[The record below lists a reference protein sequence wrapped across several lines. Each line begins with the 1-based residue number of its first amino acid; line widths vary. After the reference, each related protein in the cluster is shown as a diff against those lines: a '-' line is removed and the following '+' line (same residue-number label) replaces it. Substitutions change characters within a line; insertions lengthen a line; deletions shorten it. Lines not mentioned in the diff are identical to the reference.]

1 MVSSQHAEDIS
12 IEQLLTPDI
21 KELVVEPE
29 LAALGLPTDGYRL
42 LVNPTGKFVIG
53 GPMGDAGLTGRKIIV
68 DTYGGM
74 ARHGGGAFSGKDP
87 SKVDRSAAYAM
98 RWVAK
103 NVVAA
108 GLAKRCE
115 VQVAYA
121 IGAAHPV
128 GLFVETFG
136 TGTVADD
143 VLEKAITTVFDL
155 RPGAIVRDLDLLRPI
170 YAPTAAYG
178 HFGRTD
184 VELPWERLDRVDAL
198 RAAVGRLTHWTT
210 PLHPTTRAAAPPRW
224 PGSSSMCP
232 WRTWTARSTTR
243 CPRSSPTPCRPA
255 AGCGCGS
262 AASCW
267 TVSSSSLDDA
277 TDFTGKLLPLAHV
290 PSGEPVL
297 TPQVARLARV
307 VADRY
312 AGTMGDVLRL
322 ALPPRRAARREEA
335 DPHARGAAR
344 ARPTRPASPATPPA
358 RRCSRRWRRG
368 GPPRAVW
375 TALPGEDWPTRL
387 VELCRAALSGRRGAL
402 VVVPDGKDLDRLTPR
417 PPRLLPEHSFTV
429 LRADDS
435 PEKRYR
441 QFLAASRG
449 AAQVVLGTRAAMF
462 APSATWG
469 WSSIWDDGDD
479 LHADEHAPYPH
490 ARDVLI
496 QRAWLDN
503 CAAVVAGTSRTAE
516 AALLVESGWAHEL
529 VADRAVLRAA
539 APRIQALGDDFELAR
554 DPAARSARLPSLAH
568 EAARRALA
576 AGAPVLV
583 QVPRA
588 GLRPV
593 ARLRPLPGAGP
604 LRALRRPAGH
614 LAAAGPGGARIPACR
629 WCARPAATFD
639 CPHCHGTKL
648 RAAVVGESRTA
659 EELARAFPGAAVRTS
674 GSTSG
679 VLATVPGG
687 PSLVVATPGA
697 EPVAEGG
704 YGAAL
709 LLDSWA
715 LLGRADLR
723 AGEETLRRW
732 LNAAALV
739 RPASAGGQVV
749 VAADAGH
756 PVVQALVRWDPG
768 WLAERE
774 LADRRELGF
783 PPVTRIASLSGS
795 PARAGRVPRGAAAAR
810 GGRSAR
816 ARCPSRRGPG
826 RRSSG
831 SATWCGCRAPRG
843 SRWRTRSPRCR
854 ACGARKKV
862 AEHVRVQLDP
872 LDLV

>member
-1 MVSSQHAEDIS
+1 MRVARVVVDVPLAHLDRPFDYAVPDKFADTVQAGCRVRVRFSG
-12 IEQLLTPDI
+12 QLL
-21 KELVVEPE
+21 
-29 LAALGLPTDGYRL
+29 DG
-42 LVNPTGKFVIG
+42 FV
-53 GPMGDAGLTGRKIIV
+53 L
-68 DTYGGM
+68 
-74 ARHGGGAFSGKDP
+74 
-87 SKVDRSAAYAM
+87 
-98 RWVAK
+98 
-103 NVVAA
+103 
-108 GLAKRCE
+108 
-115 VQVAYA
+115 
-121 IGAAHPV
+121 
-128 GLFVETFG
+128 
-136 TGTVADD
+136 
-143 VLEKAITTVFDL
+143 
-155 RPGAIVRDLDLLRPI
+155 
-170 YAPTAAYG
+170 
-178 HFGRTD
+178 
-184 VELPWERLDRVDAL
+184 
-198 RAAVGRLTHWTT
+198 
-210 PLHPTTRAAAPPRW
+210 
-224 PGSSSMCP
+224 
-232 WRTWTARSTTR
+232 
-243 CPRSSPTPCRPA
+243 
-255 AGCGCGS
+255 
-262 AASCW
+262 
-267 TVSSSSLDDA
+267 SLDDA
-277 TDFTGKLLPLAHV
+277 TEFTGKLLPLSHV

-322 ALPPRRAARREEA
+322 ALPPRRAAAEK
-335 DPHARGAAR
+335 
-344 ARPTRPASPATPPA
+344 RPTPTPAELPGPPDPAGFGRYPAGPALLAALAEGRPA
-358 RRCSRRWRRG
+358 
-368 GPPRAVW
+368 RAVW

-387 VELCRAALSGRRGAL
+387 VELCRAGLSGRRGAL
-402 VVVPDGKDLDRLTPR
+402 VVVPDGKDLDRLAASAR
-417 PPRLLPEHSFTV
+417 RLLPEHSFTV

-462 APSATWG
+462 APVRDLG
-469 WSSIWDDGDD
+469 LVVIWDDGDD
-479 LHADEHAPYPH
+479 LHSDEHAPYPH

-516 AALLVESGWAHEL
+516 AALLLESGWAHEPA
-529 VADRAVLRAA
+529 ADRSVLRAA

-583 QVPRA
+583 QVPRRGYVPSLA
-588 GLRPV
+588 CATCRAP
-593 ARLRPLPGAGP
+593 ARCAHCAGP
-604 LRALRRPAGH
+604 LGISPRP
-614 LAAAGPGGARIPACR
+614 GPGGARIPACR

-648 RAAVVGESRTA
+648 RAAVVGASRTA
-659 EELARAFPGAAVRTS
+659 EELARAFPGATVRTS

-679 VLATVPGG
+679 VLATVPAG

-697 EPVAEGG
+697 EPVADGG

-739 RPASAGGQVV
+739 RPASAGGHVV

-774 LADRRELGF
+774 LADRRELAF
-783 PPVTRIASLSGS
+783 PPVTRIASLSGT
-795 PARAGRVPRGAAAAR
+795 PGALADFLEALRLPEGADLLGPVPEPPRPGQDVDRERYLVRVPRTEGLAMAHALTEVQ
-810 GGRSAR
+810 GVRSA
-816 ARCPSRRGPG
+816 
-826 RRSSG
+826 
-831 SATWCGCRAPRG
+831 
-843 SRWRTRSPRCR
+843 
-854 ACGARKKV
+854 KKV

>member
-1 MVSSQHAEDIS
+1 MRVARVVVDVPLAHLDRPFDYAVPEKFAETVQAGCRVRVRFS
-12 IEQLLTPDI
+12 GQLL
-21 KELVVEPE
+21 
-29 LAALGLPTDGYRL
+29 DG
-42 LVNPTGKFVIG
+42 FV
-53 GPMGDAGLTGRKIIV
+53 L
-68 DTYGGM
+68 
-74 ARHGGGAFSGKDP
+74 
-87 SKVDRSAAYAM
+87 
-98 RWVAK
+98 
-103 NVVAA
+103 
-108 GLAKRCE
+108 
-115 VQVAYA
+115 
-121 IGAAHPV
+121 
-128 GLFVETFG
+128 
-136 TGTVADD
+136 
-143 VLEKAITTVFDL
+143 
-155 RPGAIVRDLDLLRPI
+155 
-170 YAPTAAYG
+170 
-178 HFGRTD
+178 
-184 VELPWERLDRVDAL
+184 
-198 RAAVGRLTHWTT
+198 
-210 PLHPTTRAAAPPRW
+210 
-224 PGSSSMCP
+224 
-232 WRTWTARSTTR
+232 
-243 CPRSSPTPCRPA
+243 
-255 AGCGCGS
+255 
-262 AASCW
+262 
-267 TVSSSSLDDA
+267 SLDDA
-277 TDFTGKLLPLAHV
+277 TEFTGKLLPLSHV

-307 VADRY
+307 IADRY

-322 ALPPRRAARREEA
+322 ALPPRR
-335 DPHARGAAR
+335 GAPEK
-344 ARPTRPASPATPPA
+344 RPTPTPAELPALPDPA
-358 RRCSRRWRRG
+358 GFARYPA
-368 GPPRAVW
+368 GPALLSALAEGKAARAVW

-387 VELCRAALSGRRGAL
+387 VELCRASLAGRRGAL
-402 VVVPDGKDLDRLTPR
+402 VVVPDGKDLDRLAAPAR
-417 PPRLLPEHSFTV
+417 RLLPEHSFTV

-462 APSATWG
+462 APVRDLG
-469 WSSIWDDGDD
+469 LVVIWDDGDD
-479 LHADEHAPYPH
+479 LHSDDHAPYPH
-490 ARDVLI
+490 ARDVLV

-516 AALLVESGWAHEL
+516 AALLIDSGWAHEL
-529 VADRAVLRAA
+529 AAERAVLRAA

-583 QVPRA
+583 QVPRRGYVPSLA
-588 GLRPV
+588 CATCRAP
-593 ARLRPLPGAGP
+593 ARCAHCAGP
-604 LRALRRPAGH
+604 LGISPRP
-614 LAAAGPGGARIPACR
+614 GPGGSRIPACR

-648 RAAVVGESRTA
+648 RAAVVGASRTA
-659 EELARAFPGAAVRTS
+659 EELARAFAGATVRTS

-679 VLATVPGG
+679 VLATVPAG

-739 RPASAGGQVV
+739 RPAATGGQVV
-749 VAADAGH
+749 VAADAAH

-783 PPVTRIASLSGS
+783 PPVTRMASLVAS
-795 PARAGRVPRGAAAAR
+795 PAALADFLEALRLPPGADLLGPVPEPPRPGQDGERERYLVRVQRAEGLALAHALTEVQGV
-810 GGRSAR
+810 RSA
-816 ARCPSRRGPG
+816 
-826 RRSSG
+826 
-831 SATWCGCRAPRG
+831 
-843 SRWRTRSPRCR
+843 
-854 ACGARKKV
+854 KKV
-862 AEHVRVQLDP
+862 GEHVRVQLDP